1 MTTRVLGLRPITFTL
16 ATLVLCA
23 CGSKPSETESA
34 APPAAPT
41 APPVAPAAQPT
52 PPPTPPPAA
61 LPDVPPGAKV
71 AFIEPADGAK
81 IEGPLENGKVSVQVK
96 MSADSILVKPA
107 GAVEAGSGHHHIL
120 IDAEP
125 VAAGMP
131 VPKDDQHLHFGKG
144 QTEAIVPLTPGEHV
158 LSLQFADG
166 IHRSYGSALS
176 ASIKVT
182 AVAAGTLP
190 ASATKPGATPA
201 PAAAA
206 APAAKAP

>member
-1 MTTRVLGLRPITFTL
+1 MTTRAIPTITFAAL
-16 ATLVLCA
+16 ALALFA
-23 CGSKPSETESA
+23 CGSKPADSETA
-34 APPAAPT
+34 AAPAAPT
-41 APPVAPAAQPT
+41 APPVA
-52 PPPTPPPAA
+52 
-61 LPDVPPGAKV
+61 LPDVPTGAKI
-71 AFIEPADGAK
+71 AFLEPTDGAK

-96 MSADSILVKPA
+96 MSADNILVKPA

-144 QTEAIVPLTPGEHV
+144 QTEATVPLAPGEHV

-176 ASIKVT
+176 ASI
-182 AVAAGTLP
+182 
-190 ASATKPGATPA
+190 
-201 PAAAA
+201 
-206 APAAKAP
+206 

>member
-1 MTTRVLGLRPITFTL
+1 MTTRALAITHSMFAAL
-16 ATLVLCA
+16 ALCA
-23 CGSKPSETESA
+23 CGAKPAEPDNA

-41 APPVAPAAQPT
+41 APPVVPAAQPA

-61 LPDVPPGAKV
+61 LPEVPPGAKV
-71 AFIEPADGAK
+71 SFLEPADGAK
-81 IEGPLENGKVSVQVK
+81 IEGPLENGKITVQVK
-96 MSADSILVKPA
+96 MGAENIAVKPA

-125 VAAGMP
+125 IAAGMP

-144 QTEAIVPLTPGEHV
+144 QTEATLALAPGEHV

-182 AVAAGTLP
+182 TAGTGTLP
-190 ASATKPGATPA
+190 AAASKPGAT
-201 PAAAA
+201 AA
-206 APAAKAP
+206 APAIPAKAP

>member
-1 MTTRVLGLRPITFTL
+1 MTTRAHAILTTL
-16 ATLVLCA
+16 LTALALCA
-23 CGSKPSETESA
+23 CGSKPADSETA
-34 APPAAPT
+34 AAPAAPT
-41 APPVAPAAQPT
+41 APPVAPAAQAT
-52 PPPTPPPAA
+52 PAPTPPPAA

-96 MSADSILVKPA
+96 MSADNILVKPA

-144 QTEAIVPLTPGEHV
+144 QTEATVPLAPGEHV

-182 AVAAGTLP
+182 AVGAGTVP
-190 ASATKPGATPA
+190 ASATNPGAAPT

-206 APAAKAP
+206 PVAPAKVP

>member
-1 MTTRVLGLRPITFTL
+1 
-16 ATLVLCA
+16 
-23 CGSKPSETESA
+23 
-34 APPAAPT
+34 
-41 APPVAPAAQPT
+41 
-52 PPPTPPPAA
+52 
-61 LPDVPPGAKV
+61 
-71 AFIEPADGAK
+71 
-81 IEGPLENGKVSVQVK
+81 VQVK
-96 MSADSILVKPA
+96 MSADNILVKPA

-144 QTEAIVPLTPGEHV
+144 QTEATVPLAPGEHV

-182 AVAAGTLP
+182 AVAAGALP
-190 ASATKPGATPA
+190 ASASKPA

-206 APAAKAP
+206 PAAAVPAKAP

>member
-1 MTTRVLGLRPITFTL
+1 MTTRAHAITTML
-16 ATLVLCA
+16 AALALCA
-23 CGSKPSETESA
+23 CGSKPADSEA
-34 APPAAPT
+34 AAAPAAPT

-61 LPDVPPGAKV
+61 LPDVPAGAKV
-71 AFIEPADGAK
+71 AFLEPTDGAK

-96 MSADSILVKPA
+96 MSADNILVKPA

-144 QTEAIVPLTPGEHV
+144 QTEATVPLAPGEHV

-182 AVAAGTLP
+182 AVAAGTMP
-190 ASATKPGATPA
+190 ASATKPGAAPTP
-201 PAAAA
+201 AAA
-206 APAAKAP
+206 APAVPAKSP